1 MSRPYHIVMDKEMIE
16 RIDAVLER
24 VKDPESM
31 LSMAE
36 LGWVRKVRYDEVK
49 RKLCVFTNSLGPG
62 KQCRTVIA
70 GLLLSSMVKSI
81 TKDLEK
87 EFPNLSVEFV

>member
-1 MSRPYHIVMDKEMIE
+1 MDKEMIE

-31 LSMAE
+31 LSIAE
-36 LGWVRKVRYDEVK
+36 LGWVQKLRYDEGN
-49 RKLCVFTNSLGPG
+49 RKLYVFTNSLGPG
-62 KQCRTVIA
+62 TKCCTVIA
-70 GLLLSSMVKSI
+70 GLLLSSTVKSL
-81 TKDLEK
+81 TRELEK

>member
-1 MSRPYHIVMDKEMIE
+1 MDKKMIE

-36 LGWVRKVRYDEVK
+36 LGWVQKVRYDEGN
-49 RKLCVFTNSLGPG
+49 RKLYVFTNSLGPG
-62 KQCRTVIA
+62 KKCCTVIA
-70 GLLLSSMVKSI
+70 GLLLSSTVKSL
-81 TKDLEK
+81 TKELQK
-87 EFPNLSVEFV
+87 EFPDLAVEFV

>member
-1 MSRPYHIVMDKEMIE
+1 MAMDKEMIE

-24 VKDPESM
+24 VKDPEST

-36 LGWVRKVRYDEVK
+36 LGWVQKIRYNEQNK
-49 RKLCVFTNSLGPG
+49 KLYVFTNSLGPG
-62 KQCRTVIA
+62 KKCCTLIA
-70 GLLLSSMVKSI
+70 GLLVSSTIKSL
-81 TKDLEK
+81 TRELEK

>member
-1 MSRPYHIVMDKEMIE
+1 MDMDKEMIK

-36 LGWVRKVRYDEVK
+36 LGWVQKVRYNERNK
-49 RKLCVFTNSLGPG
+49 KLYVFTNSLGPG
-62 KQCRTVIA
+62 KKCCTVIA
-70 GLLLSSMVKSI
+70 GLLLSSTVKSL
-81 TKDLEK
+81 TKELEK
-87 EFPNLSVEFV
+87 EFPDLAVEFV